1 MTMEFRTVSHRTS
14 VLSMSLDCTLE
25 SFTFGNSGCI
35 NFVSS
40 CKYISFDLASKCIFL
55 CVVKSELSDISLSG
69 YTSFCKMSH
78 LSLVNAMSVNDFF
91 LSVLV
96 LVDDSFLLVNKA
108 NLYCAVTVV
117 LCGLHLCYYTR
128 SSLKYCYGN

>member
-55 CVVKSELSDISLSG
+55 CVVKSELSDISLAG
-69 YTSFCKMSH
+69 NACLIEVSFQC
-78 LSLVNAMSVNDFF
+78 LVYAMSVNDFF
-91 LSVLV
+91 LSVLIFV
-96 LVDDSFLLVNKA
+96 NDSFLLVNKA

-117 LCGLHLCYYTR
+117 FCGLNLCYHTR
-128 SSLKYCYGN
+128 SSLKYCYRN